1 MPELVPVPSSLN
13 VSPCNPNS
21 LSGLL
26 ANDTRITRMPSR
38 DQQPCKFISTKESVY
53 IRKEWNSHRIGLVNQ
68 HGHRFIVFG
77 NRYGCR
83 DVMCIRSS
91 RDQQPRKFIGTKE
104 SVNTRKEL
112 NSDRIGLLNQHGRRH
127 CFGSQNGYRDVMCM
141 RSFALFC
148 ALFVAQ
154 SVEHRKI

>member
-1 MPELVPVPSSLN
+1 MTLE
-13 VSPCNPNS
+13 S
-21 LSGLL
+21 LSVE
-26 ANDTRITRMPSR
+26 RMPSR
-38 DQQPCKFISTKESVY
+38 DQQPRKFISTKESVY

-91 RDQQPRKFIGTKE
+91 RDQQPCKFIGTKE

-112 NSDRIGLLNQHGRRH
+112 NSDRIGLLNQHGRGH
-127 CFGSQNGYRDVMCM
+127 
-141 RSFALFC
+141 
-148 ALFVAQ
+148 
-154 SVEHRKI
+154 